1 MIWIVFPNTQMV
13 LQKFL
18 ANFVMNHLE
27 LCRLY
32 FFLFGYRFFFWSNDH
47 EPIHIHVSK
56 GDSEAK
62 FNVINVE
69 LIDNYGFKKNELR
82 LIESLIE
89 ENKEVIIARWK
100 EYFKKDK

>member
-1 MIWIVFPNTQMV
+1 MPT
-13 LQKFL
+13 L
-18 ANFVMNHLE
+18 
-27 LCRLY
+27 

-47 EPIHIHVSK
+47 EPIHVHVSK

-62 FNVINVE
+62 FNVIDVE
-69 LIDNYGFKKNELR
+69 LIENYGFKKNELS

-100 EYFKKDK
+100 EYFKKEK